1 MAQFSLHH
9 KKIRIDMNKNIA
21 NDINK
26 KIQLEKENAFK
37 KVLEL
42 IAVGVKVQNPELLHI
57 RGSVSCGK
65 NVKFDLNV
73 IIEGDV
79 ILEDGVTIG
88 ANSILRDCTIGKG
101 TTINPFSLVEGAVIG
116 ENSFIG
122 PYGRIRPD
130 VSVGDRVQIGNFVE
144 IKNSN
149 IASKCR
155 INHHTFIGDSDLAE
169 QVTIGAGTITCNH
182 DGVGINRT
190 TIEKG
195 AYVGSGCNLVA
206 PLKINANATIASGS
220 TITKEVSADTLTI
233 ARSRQVVIKNWKG
246 PKSRK

>member
-1 MAQFSLHH
+1 MNSRTMNE
-9 KKIRIDMNKNIA
+9 IR
-21 NDINK
+21 K
-26 KIQLEKENAFK
+26 KIQLDKEIALQ

-42 IAVGVKVQNPELLHI
+42 IAEGVSVENPEQLHI
-57 RGSVSCGK
+57 RGMISCGE
-65 NVKFDLNV
+65 NVKFDSNV
-73 IIEGDV
+73 IIEGNV
-79 ILEDGVTIG
+79 KLEDGVLVG
-88 ANSILRDCTIGKG
+88 ANSILKDCTIGKG

-116 ENSFIG
+116 ENCLIG
-122 PYGRIRPD
+122 PYGRIRQG
-130 VSVGDRVQIGNFVE
+130 VSIEDCVQIGNFVE

-155 INHHTFIGDSDLAE
+155 INHLSFVGDADLAE

-190 TIEKG
+190 IIEQG

-206 PLKINANATIASGS
+206 PLKINTNATIASGS

-233 ARSRQVVIKNWKG
+233 ARSRQVKIENWKG
-246 PKSRK
+246 PKLRK

>member
-1 MAQFSLHH
+1 MNSRTIN
-9 KKIRIDMNKNIA
+9 KIR
-21 NDINK
+21 K
-26 KIQLEKENAFK
+26 KIQLDKEIALQ

-42 IAVGVKVQNPELLHI
+42 IAAGVSVENPEQLHI
-57 RGSVSCGK
+57 RGMISCGE
-65 NVKFDLNV
+65 NVKFDSNV
-73 IIEGDV
+73 IIEGNV
-79 ILEDGVTIG
+79 KLEDGVLVG
-88 ANSILRDCTIGKG
+88 ANSILKDCTIGKG

-116 ENSFIG
+116 ENCLIG
-122 PYGRIRPD
+122 PYGRIRQG
-130 VSVGDRVQIGNFVE
+130 VSIEDRVQIGNFVE

-155 INHHTFIGDSDLAE
+155 INHLSFVGDADLAE

-190 TIEKG
+190 IIEKG

-206 PLKINANATIASGS
+206 PLKINTNATIASGS

-233 ARSRQVVIKNWKG
+233 ARSRQVKIENWKG
-246 PKSRK
+246 PKLRK

>member
-1 MAQFSLHH
+1 MNNRTIN
-9 KKIRIDMNKNIA
+9 KIR
-21 NDINK
+21 K
-26 KIQLEKENAFK
+26 KIQLDKEIALQ

-42 IAVGVKVQNPELLHI
+42 IAAGVRVENPEQLHI
-57 RGSVSCGK
+57 RGIISCGE
-65 NVKFDLNV
+65 NVKFDSNV

-79 ILEDGVTIG
+79 RLEDGVLVG
-88 ANSILRDCTIGKG
+88 ANSILKDCTIGKG

-116 ENSFIG
+116 ENCLIG
-122 PYGRIRPD
+122 PYGRIRQG
-130 VSVGDRVQIGNFVE
+130 VSIENRVQIGNFVE

-155 INHHTFIGDSDLAE
+155 INHLSFVGDADLAE

-190 TIEKG
+190 QIDQG

-206 PLKINANATIASGS
+206 PLKINTNATIASGS
-220 TITKEVSADTLTI
+220 TITNEVSADTLTI
-233 ARSRQVVIKNWKG
+233 ARSRQVKIENWKG
-246 PKSRK
+246 PKLRK

>member
-1 MAQFSLHH
+1 MNSRTMNE
-9 KKIRIDMNKNIA
+9 IR
-21 NDINK
+21 K
-26 KIQLEKENAFK
+26 KIQLDKEIALQ

-42 IAVGVKVQNPELLHI
+42 IAEGVSVENPEQLHI
-57 RGSVSCGK
+57 RGMISCGE
-65 NVKFDLNV
+65 NVKFDSNV

-79 ILEDGVTIG
+79 KLEDGVLVG
-88 ANSILRDCTIGKG
+88 ANSILKDCTIGKG

-116 ENSFIG
+116 ENCLIG
-122 PYGRIRPD
+122 PYGRIRQG
-130 VSVGDRVQIGNFVE
+130 VSIEDCVQIGNFVE

-155 INHHTFIGDSDLAE
+155 INHLSFVGDADLAE

-190 TIEKG
+190 IIEQG

-206 PLKINANATIASGS
+206 PLKINTNATIASGS

-233 ARSRQVVIKNWKG
+233 ARSRQVKIENWKG
-246 PKSRK
+246 PKLRK